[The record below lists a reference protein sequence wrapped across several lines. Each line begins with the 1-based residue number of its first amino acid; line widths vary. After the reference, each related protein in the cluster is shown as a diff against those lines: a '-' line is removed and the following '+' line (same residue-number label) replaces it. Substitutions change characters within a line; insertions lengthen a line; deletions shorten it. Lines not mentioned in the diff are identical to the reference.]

1 MLSLIY
7 RELHL
12 ARKTLVT
19 CLFIYFL
26 FALLTDLFALSTQ
39 VGNLAKYCSPE
50 ELSQQLTLV
59 PTAAIFG
66 YLILLVTA
74 PEAIYQIM
82 GVDFKTP
89 WLKYVLSSPKTIKA
103 QVGAKYLA
111 YLILTICALVLGWIH
126 LMIACALSRQG
137 IPSGMLLLFLV
148 SALVIMTISS
158 LFLPIAFYVQ
168 DMDFINLLLLIP
180 VGLLTLGYMLSI
192 MLFFKHNEDAG
203 VLDYVQYILDK
214 LMDFSGS
221 PLYTVLKMFAP
232 FLALLVIAGSF
243 FLSVRILDKRRLVKG
258 GNVKGSKD
266 SKGTKKGGEL

>member
-1 MLSLIY
+1 MLSLVY

-12 ARKTLVT
+12 TRKTLVT
-19 CLFIYFL
+19 CLLVYFL
-26 FALLTDLFALSTQ
+26 FALLTDLFALSMQ

-59 PTAAIFG
+59 PMAAIFG

-89 WLKYVLSSPKTIKA
+89 WLKYVLSSPMTIKA

-111 YLILTICALVLGWIH
+111 YLIMTVCALVLGWIH
-126 LMIACALSRQG
+126 LMIACALSGQG
-137 IPSGMLLLFLV
+137 IPKGMLLLFLV

-192 MLFFKHNEDAG
+192 ILFFKHNEDAG
-203 VLDYVQYILDK
+203 VLDYVRCVLDK
-214 LMDFSGS
+214 LTFFYDS
-221 PLYTVLKMFAP
+221 PLFSALKILAP
-232 FLALLVIAGSF
+232 FFALLMIAGSF

-258 GNVKGSKD
+258 GSVKGGK
-266 SKGTKKGGEL
+266 L